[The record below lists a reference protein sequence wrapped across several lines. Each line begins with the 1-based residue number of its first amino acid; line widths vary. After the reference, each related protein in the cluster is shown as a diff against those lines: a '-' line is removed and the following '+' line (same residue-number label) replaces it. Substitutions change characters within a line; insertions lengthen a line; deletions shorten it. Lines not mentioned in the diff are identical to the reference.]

1 MTEIYHI
8 FKGISEHELEGL
20 LNESGFLT
28 IKGQKLLRRMGVET
42 EVRVSVAKSTIKNLV
57 SLYNEWKRPKTS
69 IDSETELIIG
79 KFLSIPEDDV
89 YLQEELDVLIE
100 SYKMGIKV
108 GEGTKIGENVSLG
121 LGVSIG
127 RYCEVSDLCELCIF
141 CTIADRVVLGKGSFV
156 GKDSDIQSGS
166 MLMPK
171 AIIAPRN
178 IVKENS
184 IITEGTAFNANV
196 KYR

>member
-1 MTEIYHI
+1 MTEIRHI
-8 FKGISEHELEGL
+8 FGGISEYELDGVL
-20 LNESGFLT
+20 DESGFLT
-28 IKGQKLLRRMGVET
+28 TKGQELLRKIGVNT
-42 EVRVSVAKSTIKNLV
+42 EAKVSIGKTTIKNLV
-57 SLYNEWKRPKTS
+57 SLYNDWKRPGTS

-89 YLQEELDVLIE
+89 YLQERWDALWH
-100 SYKMGIKV
+100 SFKMGIKV
-108 GEGTKIGENVSLG
+108 GEGTKIGEDVSLG

-127 RYCEVSDLCELCIF
+127 RYCEISDLSELCSF
-141 CTIADRVVLGKGSFV
+141 CTIQDRVFLGKRSFV

-171 AIIAPRN
+171 AVIAPRN

-184 IITEGTAFNANV
+184 FIPEGTVFNANM